1 MVIVNELGRLL
12 LEQGWSESE
21 VIDLGYGAEEKEGD
35 ENEYYDEVS
44 TLFASTTPEE
54 ITSTRLEEITSTTPE
69 VTESTSYEMFSST
82 IPDGEIFT
90 QEINLSENNLSIFT
104 EMSTEGMSEIVA
116 DMLISENSSTTLWES
131 VTSSGQQVADFIS
144 EKLMSA
150 ASNTT
155 EGNPEFNCTESR
167 PESYIPSGQNYPS
180 LSSPGTFPLSMLF
193 LFASAAILLASKYKI
208 LNIKRRVFP
217 FANVVFDAFGRMRL
231 RHL

>member
-1 MVIVNELGRLL
+1 
-12 LEQGWSESE
+12 
-21 VIDLGYGAEEKEGD
+21 
-35 ENEYYDEVS
+35 
-44 TLFASTTPEE
+44 
-54 ITSTRLEEITSTTPE
+54 
-69 VTESTSYEMFSST
+69 MFSST
-82 IPDGEIFT
+82 IPDAEVFT
-90 QEINLSENNLSIFT
+90 QEITLTENNLSIFT
-104 EMSTEGMSEIVA
+104 EMSTEGMSDIVA

-193 LFASAAILLASKYKI
+193 LWASAAILLASKYKFFI
-208 LNIKRRVFP
+208 I
-217 FANVVFDAFGRMRL
+217 
-231 RHL
+231 

>member
-1 MVIVNELGRLL
+1 
-12 LEQGWSESE
+12 
-21 VIDLGYGAEEKEGD
+21 
-35 ENEYYDEVS
+35 
-44 TLFASTTPEE
+44 
-54 ITSTRLEEITSTTPE
+54 
-69 VTESTSYEMFSST
+69 
-82 IPDGEIFT
+82 
-90 QEINLSENNLSIFT
+90 
-104 EMSTEGMSEIVA
+104 MSTEGMSEIVA

-193 LFASAAILLASKYKI
+193 LWASAAILLASKYKV
-208 LNIKRRVFP
+208 LLYKMAGFS
-217 FANVVFDAFGRMRL
+217 FCKCRL
-231 RHL
+231 

>member
-1 MVIVNELGRLL
+1 M
-12 LEQGWSESE
+12 
-21 VIDLGYGAEEKEGD
+21 
-35 ENEYYDEVS
+35 
-44 TLFASTTPEE
+44 
-54 ITSTRLEEITSTTPE
+54 
-69 VTESTSYEMFSST
+69 TESTSYEMFSST

-193 LFASAAILLASKYKI
+193 LWASAAILLASKYKF
-208 LNIKRRVFP
+208 LLFKMAGFS
-217 FANVVFDAFGRMRL
+217 FCKCRL
-231 RHL
+231 

>member
-21 VIDLGYGAEEKEGD
+21 IIDLGYGAEEKEGD
-35 ENEYYDEVS
+35 ENEYYDEAS

-82 IPDGEIFT
+82 IPDDEVFT

-144 EKLMSA
+144 EKLIL
-150 ASNTT
+150 
-155 EGNPEFNCTESR
+155 R
-167 PESYIPSGQNYPS
+167 QVIPQRETQ
-180 LSSPGTFPLSMLF
+180 SSTVRSTARKATSQVVKTIPLYRRLEPF
-193 LFASAAILLASKYKI
+193 L
-208 LNIKRRVFP
+208 
-217 FANVVFDAFGRMRL
+217 
-231 RHL
+231 